1 MPKTK
6 EPRLKA
12 LLKAPEWRRLA
23 EAVALEPP
31 AGPKP
36 RFKPWR
42 PRVKGVPL
50 DAVLQDLR
58 R

>member
-23 EAVALEPP
+23 EAVAPE
-31 AGPKP
+31 P

>member
-1 MPKTK
+1 MSKTK
-6 EPRLKA
+6 EARLKT

-31 AGPKP
+31 EGPKP
-36 RFKPWR
+36 RLKPWR
-42 PRVKGVPL
+42 GQGKGVPL

>member
-1 MPKTK
+1 MPKAK
-6 EPRLKA
+6 EPLLKA

-23 EAVALEPP
+23 EEVVLEPP
-31 AGPKP
+31 ERPKP

-42 PRVKGVPL
+42 TQGKGVPL
-50 DAVLQDLR
+50 DAVLHDLR

>member
-31 AGPKP
+31 VGTK
-36 RFKPWR
+36 R
-42 PRVKGVPL
+42 GL
-50 DAVLQDLR
+50 
-58 R
+58 

>member
-6 EPRLKA
+6 EPLLKA

-23 EAVALEPP
+23 SEVSLEPP
-31 AGPKP
+31 EGPKP

-42 PRVKGVPL
+42 GQGKGVPL